1 MSGRTHKSIRRRHRR
16 DAGFTLLEL
25 LVGLTVLAMLV
36 ALIPGALRIANRAWT
51 TSQALVSE
59 TESASALLFVEQ
71 HLAGAMP
78 LIETSEEGANSIA
91 FEGGAQSL
99 RFVATLEN
107 GPLGGGLY
115 KMELAAPSGVA
126 PSDAALKS
134 SQLVLRLFAFSRV
147 RSSEQTAAPIED
159 RTLLSGLESAR
170 FRYFGAQALR
180 RDPEWSETWTSP
192 DRLPD
197 LVELTIVPRGAP
209 SAAPQTIRVELRLRT
224 RT

>member
-1 MSGRTHKSIRRRHRR
+1 MSGRTHKSIRRWHRR
-16 DAGFTLLEL
+16 EAGFTLLEL

-115 KMELAAPSGVA
+115 KMELAAPSG
-126 PSDAALKS
+126 AALES

>member
-1 MSGRTHKSIRRRHRR
+1 MSGRTHKSIRRHRR

-36 ALIPGALRIANRAWT
+36 ALIPGALRIAKRAWT

-71 HLAGAMP
+71 HLAAAMP

-91 FEGGAQSL
+91 FEGRAQSL

-115 KMELAAPSGVA
+115 TMELAAPS
-126 PSDAALKS
+126 DAGLQA
-134 SQLVLRLFAFSRV
+134 SQLALRLFAFSRV
-147 RSSEQTAAPIED
+147 RSSQQTAAPIED
-159 RTLLSGLESAR
+159 RALLSGLASAR
-170 FRYFGAQALR
+170 FRYFGSQALR
-180 RDPEWSETWTSP
+180 ADPEWSETWTSP

-197 LVELTIVPRGAP
+197 LVELTIVPRATP
-209 SAAPQTIRVELRLRT
+209 SAEPQTIRVELRLRT